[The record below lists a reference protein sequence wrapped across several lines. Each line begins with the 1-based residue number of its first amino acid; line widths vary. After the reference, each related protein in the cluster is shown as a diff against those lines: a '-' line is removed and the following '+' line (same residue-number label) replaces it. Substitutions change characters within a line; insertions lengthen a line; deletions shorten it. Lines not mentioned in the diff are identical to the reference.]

1 MSVRRLRN
9 GSVRLSRTTGIDYP
23 EEPNRLTTLF
33 RVFLAIP
40 ILIVGA
46 FVLGGWS
53 DSQSAKYAQEAGIG
67 AGGVVFFGPLLI
79 ILFQQKYP
87 RWWFD

>member
-1 MSVRRLRN
+1 M
-9 GSVRLSRTTGIDYP
+9 
-23 EEPNRLTTLF
+23 
-33 RVFLAIP
+33 FLAIP
-40 ILIVGA
+40 ILIVSA

-53 DSQSAKYAQEAGIG
+53 DSQSAQYAQEAGIG

>member
-1 MSVRRLRN
+1 MRASKEITISLHCPLGDYEMAASDYPVQLE
-9 GSVRLSRTTGIDYP
+9 IDYP

-46 FVLGGWS
+46 FVLGG
-53 DSQSAKYAQEAGIG
+53 Y
-67 AGGVVFFGPLLI
+67 
-79 ILFQQKYP
+79 
-87 RWWFD
+87 